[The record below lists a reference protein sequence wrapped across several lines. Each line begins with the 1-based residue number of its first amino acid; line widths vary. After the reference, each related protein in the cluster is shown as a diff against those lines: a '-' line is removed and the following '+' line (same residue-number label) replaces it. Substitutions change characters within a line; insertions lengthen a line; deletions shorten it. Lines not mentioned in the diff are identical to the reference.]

1 MEKEELIRQIALFRG
16 LDSADLRR
24 LGEIATEER
33 LGTGQE
39 IFAEGTPGD
48 SLFAVKYG
56 TVRVLKQG
64 REGKEEVARMSSGE
78 HFGEMA
84 LIDSLPRSA
93 TVDTVERTELVQI
106 RREDLEN
113 LLAQDDALGHR
124 VYKAFARYLCLR
136 LQQTTIDL
144 TFMRE
149 IAKRPHR

>member
-24 LGEIATEER
+24 LGEIATEET

-84 LIDSLPRSA
+84 LIDSAPRSA
-93 TVDTVERTELVQI
+93 TVDTVERTELVRI

>member
-1 MEKEELIRQIALFRG
+1 MEKEELIRQIALFQG

-24 LGEIATEER
+24 LSEIATEET
-33 LGTGQE
+33 LGTGQQ

-84 LIDSLPRSA
+84 LIDSAPRSA
-93 TVDTVERTELVQI
+93 TVDTVERTELVRI

-124 VYKAFARYLCLR
+124 VYKAFARYLCHR

>member
-24 LGEIATEER
+24 LGEIATEET

-84 LIDSLPRSA
+84 LIDSAPRSA
-93 TVDTVERTELVQI
+93 TVDTVERTELVRI

-124 VYKAFARYLCLR
+124 GYKAFARYLCLR